1 MKNNDL
7 KKYLI
12 YLLFTMISFILIF
25 LFNNRMAYNEY
36 NKSLNNKV
44 LAIVEVLKKDY
55 PDITENEIIEIL
67 NSVDS
72 NKDNNDMFNKY
83 GIDLE
88 EDSLI
93 VENKNIFEK
102 SNVLIIVV
110 LIINGLVIAYIFIR
124 YYKNQTR
131 KINEITNYIEEINNH
146 NYHLDIDSNEEGQLS
161 ILKNEIY
168 KTTVMLNEIASNSI
182 KAKTDLKI
190 SLSDISHQ
198 LKTPITSILIM
209 LDNLIEN
216 PNMPEDIRQEF
227 LHDIKKEINNINFL
241 AQSLL
246 TLSKLDSNTNN
257 FNKEKVKVSDL
268 VQESIKRLES
278 LCDLRNVKI
287 VFDYSD
293 DDYLSC
299 DNKWQIEALT
309 NIIRNGI
316 EHSFEDS
323 DLIVNVKQNNVYT
336 LIEVINYGH
345 GISKKDLPY
354 IFDRFYQG
362 ANATKDSVGIGLA
375 LSKSIV
381 EKDNGRISVE
391 SNDSQTVFRIKYFK

>member
-1 MKNNDL
+1 
-7 KKYLI
+7 
-12 YLLFTMISFILIF
+12 
-25 LFNNRMAYNEY
+25 
-36 NKSLNNKV
+36 
-44 LAIVEVLKKDY
+44 
-55 PDITENEIIEIL
+55 
-67 NSVDS
+67 
-72 NKDNNDMFNKY
+72 
-83 GIDLE
+83 
-88 EDSLI
+88 
-93 VENKNIFEK
+93 
-102 SNVLIIVV
+102 
-110 LIINGLVIAYIFIR
+110 
-124 YYKNQTR
+124 
-131 KINEITNYIEEINNH
+131 
-146 NYHLDIDSNEEGQLS
+146 
-161 ILKNEIY
+161 
-168 KTTVMLNEIASNSI
+168 
-182 KAKTDLKI
+182 
-190 SLSDISHQ
+190 
-198 LKTPITSILIM
+198 
-209 LDNLIEN
+209 
-216 PNMPEDIRQEF
+216 MPEDIRQEF

-246 TLSKLDSNTNN
+246 TLSKLDSNTIN

-287 VFDYSD
+287 VFDYSE

-362 ANATKDSVGIGLA
+362 TNATKDSVGIGLA

>member
-12 YLLFTMISFILIF
+12 YLMITMTSFILIF
-25 LFNNRMAYNEY
+25 LFNNRMTYNEY

-110 LIINGLVIAYIFIR
+110 LIINGLVIGYIFIR

-209 LDNLIEN
+209 LDNIIEN

-246 TLSKLDSNTNN
+246 TLSKLDSNTIN

-287 VFDYSD
+287 VFDYSE

-362 ANATKDSVGIGLA
+362 TNATKDSVGIGLA